1 MKKIVAILLCLS
13 LGASLCACKKSGE
26 ENAPRK
32 EESAG
37 TGYGTGRSSAIIEQ
51 DLYFLRPGSKRAEVE
66 SALGSPQSFV
76 VTDADSCTYRLAD
89 GETLVL
95 TYTKADKVDTAEYT
109 DAEGKKWDFFA
120 FLNSKG
126 IIVNYGSSTPLEETP
141 EQTPV
146 EDTPGVELPE
156 TGMPSDVYY
165 YFSIQRYSYEMA
177 DQILEEGALRE
188 TVISALGKPNA
199 YSSVD
204 FKAHGYIIDVYHM
217 DDGSSLYL
225 DYGYAREKLRAVRKV
240 KSGVNT
246 DLLGKWG
253 AEEQPD
259 GLYRGDRTRYLFN
272 SLAAGQKPSEVYRRY
287 GEPDWYEGNS
297 RNYKDA
303 YCLQDGS
310 VLYLD
315 FGSGHSTLTA
325 ASIKK
330 ADGGIVVVE
339 LR

>member
-1 MKKIVAILLCLS
+1 MKKIIAILLCLS
-13 LGASLCACKKSGE
+13 LGASLCACKKSGG
-26 ENAPRK
+26 ENAPLR

-51 DLYFLRPGSKRAEVE
+51 DLYFLRPGSKRADVE

-76 VTDADSCTYRLAD
+76 VTDANSCTYRLAE

-95 TYTKADKVDTAEYT
+95 TYTKSDKVDTAEYT
-109 DAEGKKWDFFA
+109 DAEGKKWDLFA
-120 FLNSKG
+120 YLNSKG
-126 IIVNYGSSTPLEETP
+126 IMVNYGSSTPLEDETETP
-141 EQTPV
+141 DQQTP
-146 EDTPGVELPE
+146 DVELPQ
-156 TGMPSDVYY
+156 TGMPSDIYY

-177 DQILEEGALRE
+177 NQILEEGALRE
-188 TVISALGKPNA
+188 TVVSALGKPNA

-204 FKAHGYIIDVYHM
+204 FKAHGYIIDVYYM
-217 DDGSSLYL
+217 DDGSTLYL

-246 DLLGKWG
+246 DLLGEWG

-272 SLAAGQKPSEVYRRY
+272 NLTAGRKPSEIYRRY
-287 GEPDWYEGNS
+287 GAPDWYEGSS
-297 RNYKDA
+297 RSYQDA

-325 ASIKK
+325 AFIKK
-330 ADGGIVVVE
+330 ADGGSIVLE
-339 LR
+339 LK